1 MSRCAMN
8 EILFRNN
15 EQYLGREFFFKREI
29 VQVIGPSN
37 EVYNFRVRIL
47 GDPAASPARRRL
59 RSSYATALPGITN
72 WTVLHLREVGWSLG
86 KWATRTATTRLTSVG

>member
-15 EQYLGREFFFKREI
+15 EQYLGREFFFKGEI

-47 GDPAASPARRRL
+47 GDPAASPAKRRL
-59 RSSYATALPGITN
+59 RSSYGTALPGITN
-72 WTVLHLREVGWSLG
+72 
-86 KWATRTATTRLTSVG
+86 